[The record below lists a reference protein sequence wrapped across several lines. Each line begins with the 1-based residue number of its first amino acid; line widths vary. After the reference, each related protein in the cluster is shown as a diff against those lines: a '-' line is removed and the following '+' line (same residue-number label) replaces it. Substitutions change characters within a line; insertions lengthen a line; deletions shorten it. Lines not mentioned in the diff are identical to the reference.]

1 LSESGQK
8 PKLRNQLI
16 KKQKRPER
24 SLLHSRV
31 DFSREETM
39 PLYAY
44 TCDACEAEFELLVR
58 SSDTPECPACKSQKL
73 TQQVSRISKEI
84 KYPAIA
90 RSWRRRAAAEGD
102 LSNFSKGERG
112 KL

>member
-1 LSESGQK
+1 
-8 PKLRNQLI
+8 
-16 KKQKRPER
+16 
-24 SLLHSRV
+24 
-31 DFSREETM
+31 M

-44 TCDACEAEFELLVR
+44 RCDACEAEFELLVR

-73 TQQVSRISKEI
+73 TQQVARICKEI

-90 RSWRRRAAAEGD
+90 KSWRRAAAAGGD
-102 LSNFSKGERG
+102 LSNFSKAER

>member
-1 LSESGQK
+1 
-8 PKLRNQLI
+8 
-16 KKQKRPER
+16 
-24 SLLHSRV
+24 
-31 DFSREETM
+31 M

-44 TCDACEAEFELLVR
+44 SCQACEAEFELLVR

-73 TQQVSRISKEI
+73 TQQVSRICNEI

-90 RSWRRRAAAEGD
+90 RSWRRRAAAGGD
-102 LSNFSKGERG
+102 LSNFSKAERG